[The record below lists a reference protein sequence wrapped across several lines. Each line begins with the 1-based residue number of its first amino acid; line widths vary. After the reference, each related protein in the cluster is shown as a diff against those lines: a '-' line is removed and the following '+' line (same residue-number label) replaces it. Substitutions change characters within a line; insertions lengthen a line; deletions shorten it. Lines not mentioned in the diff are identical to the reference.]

1 MKYEYWLYLQ
11 FLYPVFV
18 PVHMVLAVYQFWL
31 VLFKKKKRF
40 LWCSFLLFYCNLPAI
55 DWLDSQETG
64 GFVASVC
71 GDILVL
77 SLSYCKWVRTDWY
90 TYVFECVFLVFDIIT
105 RSKYFVQGLTK
116 HVLSFC
122 YLDKELV
129 LYLPYLQGM
138 DIQTLPFDW
147 FESLR
152 SCEWSFYLL

>member
-1 MKYEYWLYLQ
+1 MNIDYIYNFSTLYLY
-11 FLYPVFV
+11 LSIW
-18 PVHMVLAVYQFWL
+18 FWL
-31 VLFKKKKRF
+31 SISFDWFCSRKKRGFFGVSFCCFIAICQQLIGLILRKRVVLQHQYVEIF
-40 LWCSFLLFYCNLPAI
+40 LCCHYRTVNGLEQIDIHRFL
-55 DWLDSQETG
+55 
-64 GFVASVC
+64 SV
-71 GDILVL
+71 
-77 SLSYCKWVRTDWY
+77 
-90 TYVFECVFLVFDIIT
+90 FFLVFDIIA

-152 SCEWSFYLL
+152 SCE